1 MTSRTLLSGLLVTA
15 LLGAAA
21 PAQAQDDFFEPQAL
35 AMGGA
40 VRILGGDA
48 SSIHLNPAAMTLRPR
63 YIAGM
68 SYLFYGREK
77 SHTIASG
84 AYDSRTSA
92 FALGTKYTFWRF
104 SPPFDA
110 EDDLNWFPVQET
122 EGVTDKRT
130 WHRWDVAAAY
140 GFLGRRINLGLT
152 ARVVRQESDLH
163 PERTFFTMDA
173 GVSFFPHPRFG
184 FGFSAQ
190 NMVPTHDTRFPTR
203 LSPGVG
209 LLIDNFL
216 QVEADAVF
224 TLVEGQEQ
232 PDADLHA
239 GGEVTLFRTVS
250 IRGGFYS
257 ERQFTE
263 TYVTWGLGLR
273 IERAR
278 LKLHYTMRIEVG
290 ALDHPIRDDI
300 PAHRN
305 RLQHG
310 LGFDVTM

>member
-1 MTSRTLLSGLLVTA
+1 MTSRALLLGLLIASFV
-15 LLGAAA
+15 A
-21 PAQAQDDFFEPQAL
+21 PATTAQAQDDFFEPQAL

-48 SSIHLNPAAMTLRPR
+48 SSIHLNPAAMTVRPR

-92 FALGTKYTFWRF
+92 FAIGTKYTVWRF

-110 EDDLNWFPVQET
+110 EDDLNWFPVEDT
-122 EGVTDKRT
+122 AGVQDQRT

-140 GFLGRRINLGLT
+140 GLLSRRINIGVT
-152 ARVVRQESDLH
+152 ARIVRQDSQLH
-163 PERTFFTMDA
+163 PERTFFTMDG

-190 NMVPTHDTRFPTR
+190 NFIPTKEDRFPTR
-203 LSPGVG
+203 LSPGLG
-209 LLIDNFL
+209 LLIDDFL
-216 QVEADAVF
+216 QLEADAVF
-224 TLVEGQEQ
+224 TIKPEQEK
-232 PDADLHA
+232 PDADLHV
-239 GGEVTLFRTVS
+239 GGEITLFRTVS
-250 IRGGFYS
+250 IRAGFYS
-257 ERQFTE
+257 ERQFTD
-263 TYVTWGLGLR
+263 TYATWGLGLR
-273 IERAR
+273 VQRAK

-290 ALDHPIRDDI
+290 PMDHALRDEI
-300 PAHRN
+300 PEHRN
-305 RLQHG
+305 RLLHG